1 MLLGNQDYSVMTR
14 KKMMTPLSSKLG
26 KDIFFGTSEDLPR
39 IIEID
44 LSNINPNPDQPRK
57 TFNQE
62 SLRELAT
69 TIEKHGLIQPITV
82 KKAHSGDGYVLVAG
96 ERRLR
101 AFELLGRTSI
111 PAILTKGNADE
122 ISLIENIQRED
133 LDPLDEAEAFELMIK
148 RHGYTQEQLGAII
161 GKAQN
166 TVSQTLILLKL
177 PTVIREQYRAVPHVN
192 KSILTEIARLKDE
205 NQQIKLWKQITQGK
219 LTTVKATRKG
229 QAAKSK
235 TDNPVVQTVVRAGKK
250 IVRSLE
256 QLEKSIASLDPDSYQ
271 SLMNMYERLGAIL
284 AKFSSK

>member
-1 MLLGNQDYSVMTR
+1 MTR
-14 KKMMTPLSSKLG
+14 KKDATPLSSKLG

-44 LSNINPNPDQPRK
+44 LSKIDSNPDQPRK

-82 KKAHSGDGYVLVAG
+82 KKVDSNDRYVLVAG

-101 AFELLGRTSI
+101 AFELLKRTSI
-111 PAILTKGNADE
+111 PAILTMGNADE
-122 ISLIENIQRED
+122 IALIENIQRED

-148 RHGYTQEQLGAII
+148 RHGYTQEQLGTII

-177 PTVIREQYRAVPHVN
+177 PTIIREQYHTVPHVN
-192 KSILTEIARLKDE
+192 KSMLVEIARLKDE
-205 NQQIKLWKQITQGK
+205 NQQIKLWNQIAQGK

-229 QAAKSK
+229 QAMKSK
-235 TDNPVVQTVVRAGKK
+235 MDISAVNTVVRTGNKLVK
-250 IVRSLE
+250 SLE
-256 QLEKSIASLDPDSYQ
+256 YLEKTAVSLDLGSYR
-271 SLMNMYERLGAIL
+271 SLMNIHERLGAIL
-284 AKFSSK
+284 AKFSSNH

>member
-1 MLLGNQDYSVMTR
+1 MTKKSVV
-14 KKMMTPLSSKLG
+14 TPLSSKLG

-44 LSNINPNPDQPRK
+44 LSKITPNPDQPRK

-82 KKAHSGDGYVLVAG
+82 KKIDSGDGYVLVAG

-111 PAILTKGNADE
+111 PAILTMGNTEE
-122 ISLIENIQRED
+122 IALIENIQRED
-133 LDPLDEAEAFELMIK
+133 LDPLDEAEALNLMIK
-148 RHGYTQEQLGAII
+148 RHGYTQEQLGMII

-177 PTVIREQYRAVPHVN
+177 PVVIKEQHRTFPHVN
-192 KSILTEIARLKDE
+192 KSILMEIARLKDE
-205 NQQIKLWKQITQGK
+205 NQQMKLWKQIIQGR
-219 LTTVKATRKG
+219 LTTVKATRKEQTARSKVYNPIV
-229 QAAKSK
+229 QA
-235 TDNPVVQTVVRAGKK
+235 VVRTTKNLAN
-250 IVRSLE
+250 SLDH
-256 QLEKSIASLDPDSYQ
+256 LEKDDTSLDQDSYQ
-271 SLMNMYERLGAIL
+271 SLMNAYKRLGEVL
-284 AKFSSK
+284 AKFSSNLTQ

>member
-1 MLLGNQDYSVMTR
+1 M
-14 KKMMTPLSSKLG
+14 
-26 KDIFFGTSEDLPR
+26 PR

-44 LSNINPNPDQPRK
+44 LSKIDPNPDQPRK

-82 KKAHSGDGYVLVAG
+82 KKIDSNDRYVLVAG

-101 AFELLGRTSI
+101 AFELLKRTSI
-111 PAILTKGNADE
+111 PAILTMGNADE
-122 ISLIENIQRED
+122 IALIENIQRED

-148 RHGYTQEQLGAII
+148 RHGYTQEQLGTII

-177 PTVIREQYRAVPHVN
+177 PTIIREQYHTVPHVN
-192 KSILTEIARLKDE
+192 KSMLVEIARLKDE
-205 NQQIKLWKQITQGK
+205 NQQIKLWNQIAQGK

-229 QAAKSK
+229 QAMKSK
-235 TDNPVVQTVVRAGKK
+235 MDIPAVNTVVRTGNKLVK
-250 IVRSLE
+250 SLE
-256 QLEKSIASLDPDSYQ
+256 YLEKTAVSLDLGSYR
-271 SLMNMYERLGAIL
+271 SLMNMHERLGAIL
-284 AKFSSK
+284 AKFSSNH